1 MYSIADSVF
10 TVSAHDSFGLLELF
24 VAIAKPTIIII
35 SKIPKSKYVAQR
47 HFLPRTLS
55 ELHRLYMKS
64 MLKVSFRIN
73 YGQFSFTFDTIK
85 TASMIVIRHM
95 NVTPFS
101 RATHPQQHLGPLMSS
116 DIEIVLF

>member
-1 MYSIADSVF
+1 MAQYLK
-10 TVSAHDSFGLLELF
+10 FGLEDTDQGLKDYMEN
-24 VAIAKPTIIII
+24 TIGENIIE
-35 SKIPKSKYVAQR
+35 YVAHK

-55 ELHRLYMKS
+55 ELHRLYMKRIHK
-64 MLKVSFRIN
+64 MSFRIK

-101 RATHPQQHLGPLMSS
+101 RATHPQQHLGPLLSS